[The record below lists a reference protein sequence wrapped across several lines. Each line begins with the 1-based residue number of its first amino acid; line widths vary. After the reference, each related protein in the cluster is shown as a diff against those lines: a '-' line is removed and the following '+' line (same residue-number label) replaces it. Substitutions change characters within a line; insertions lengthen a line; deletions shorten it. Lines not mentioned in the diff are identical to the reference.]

1 MCGAATQP
9 VLLWLLLWLLP
20 RAPDLLAATP
30 GTEAFGWIK
39 QYIQDNADE
48 AAYNPWKV
56 LNDAFASIG
65 PELAQKYFNDMLR
78 KLDEC

>member
-1 MCGAATQP
+1 MCHVGFQLGRHTSAPGMHGA
-9 VLLWLLLWLLP
+9 
-20 RAPDLLAATP
+20 
-30 GTEAFGWIK
+30 G
-39 QYIQDNADE
+39 
-48 AAYNPWKV
+48 V

>member
-1 MCGAATQP
+1 V
-9 VLLWLLLWLLP
+9 VLLRNLCCCGCYCGCYCP